1 MAADLSVDFAGI
13 RLATPFLLASAPPS
27 NPRPGAFQRALNAGW
42 GGAVTR
48 TAPVGGNFRGHQGY
62 RTRGWIS
69 RETDF
74 VDKPPFMYAF
84 QNSTWVLYGSAD
96 SITPVGY
103 RETIE
108 EAKEAGLPIGVSVAA
123 VNPDYWVELVKG
135 AEEAGADFVEMNMG
149 AAYMPRFGVRV
160 YRDPSLAAEVVKK
173 VKDSCNI
180 PIMIKTNAFLFREEL
195 QELARALEAAGAD
208 GISVTNTIPGLIGV
222 DIETGKPI
230 ATLIDEKGNERGS
243 YGPISGPAIKPF
255 ALRAV
260 MDIVQAVNIPV
271 TAIGGISNW
280 ESAVEFIMVGAH
292 HVQIGTSAM
301 LYGYGMAKGLVE
313 GLTNFMERKGYST
326 IEDFRGVTTDKYMAD
341 GYLGGMFS
349 QPVRM
354 EVDAEKCTSCGRC
367 VLACES
373 TATTA
378 MRMVKKKAVCN
389 HDICIQC
396 YMCRLVCPEGAVTT
410 RRIEA

>member
-1 MAADLSVDFAGI
+1 MVVDLSVDFAGI
-13 RLATPFLLASAPPS
+13 SMANPFLLASAPPS
-27 NPRPGAFQRALNAGW
+27 NPRSGAFQRALNAGW

-74 VDKPPFMYAF
+74 VDKPPSMYAF
-84 QNSTWVLYGSAD
+84 QNSTWVLYGSGD
-96 SITPVGY
+96 SITPAGY

-108 EAKEAGLPIGVSVAA
+108 EAKKEGLPIGVSVAS
-123 VNPDYWVELVKG
+123 VKVDYWIELVKG

-160 YRDPSLAAEVVKK
+160 YRDPALAAEVVTK
-173 VKDSCNI
+173 VKDQCNI
-180 PIMIKTNAFLFREEL
+180 PLMVKTNAFLFREEL
-195 QELARALEAAGAD
+195 QELAHALEKAGAD
-208 GISVTNTIPGLIGV
+208 GISVTNTLPGMIGV

-230 ATLIDEKGNERGS
+230 ATLIDENGNERGS

-271 TAIGGISNW
+271 CAIGGISDW

-292 HVQIGTSAM
+292 HVQIGTAAM
-301 LYGYGMAKGLVE
+301 LQGYGLAKGLVE
-313 GLTNFMERKGYST
+313 GLTDFMERKGYST
-326 IEDFRGVTTDKYMAD
+326 IEDFRGLTTDKYMAD

-354 EVDAEKCTSCGRC
+354 EIDADRCTSCGRC

-373 TATTA
+373 TATKA
-378 MRMVKKKAVCN
+378 MSMAEGKAECD
-389 HDICIQC
+389 HDACIKC
-396 YMCRLVCPEGAVTT
+396 YMCRLVCPEGAVTV
-410 RRIEA
+410 RNLDD